1 MEMKT
6 IAIGGHC
13 RGSKIRHNR
22 GNKYAKKNGK
32 KRMSQE
38 EFEREMY
45 ELKKRFNVVH
55 MLLHWKI
62 VENQK

>member
-6 IAIGGHC
+6 MVIDGHW

-22 GNKYAKKNGK
+22 GNKDAKKNGK

-38 EFEREMY
+38 KFEREMY

-55 MLLHWKI
+55 MLLQGKI
-62 VENQK
+62 VEN